1 MANINGDGT
10 NNQLQGTPDDDVI
23 NGFGG
28 QDAISGEGGDDE
40 INGGGGDDVL
50 YGDAGVGT
58 APGNDATS
66 LILDIGNVRAGTD
79 TQNGNNNAE
88 PDDSVI
94 YDNVA
99 TLDDGTVISARL
111 VLVSVSD
118 DDLNVDLTGGGGF
131 EILLNSGS
139 GSNPSFGGETASF
152 RLEFLDPDGN
162 PIALNSTATFNDL
175 DRNSV
180 GDQESVT
187 LDGNSFSAF
196 GTAQVTSLAVQNVP
210 GGVRASGT
218 ESNAPQDQDAWFS
231 AEFEDRTFIEFTL
244 ETRTSQ
250 SGFSMTGDL
259 IDDAVVTPVEA
270 GNDTISGG
278 AGQDTIF
285 GQGGNDILDGDGGD
299 DDIFG
304 GEGNDEIDGGSGQDT
319 IEGGSGNDLITGGSG
334 EDMLF
339 GGDDRDTFFGITN
352 GDKIDGNEGGDD
364 FDTLDLTGSGPLRV
378 MFDPNDAEKGT
389 VRFLDANG
397 NVTGSAQFDNI
408 ENVIPCFTAGAQV
421 ATPQG
426 ARSVEELRVG
436 DKVITRDNGIQ
447 EIRWIGAK
455 SLDLNGLKAAPHLRP
470 VLIRKGSLGDGL
482 PERDMMVSPNHRMLV
497 ANERTSLYF
506 DEREVLVSAKHLVDN
521 KGVAQVDMLGT
532 TYIHFMF
539 DRHEVVLADGTW
551 TESFQPGDYSLKG
564 IGNAQRSEIL
574 ELFPEL
580 KTTQGVAEYT
590 AARKSLKTHEAML
603 LMG

>member
-1 MANINGDGT
+1 MANFNGDGD
-10 NNQLQGTPDDDVI
+10 NNQIQGSPDDDVI

-28 QDAISGEGGDDE
+28 NDALSGEGGNDE
-40 INGGGGDDVL
+40 INGGSGDDVL

-58 APGNDATS
+58 APGNNAS
-66 LILDIGNVRAGTD
+66 SIILDINNVRNGSD
-79 TQNGNNNAE
+79 TQDGNNNGA

-118 DDLNVDLTGGGGF
+118 DDLNVDLSGGDGF

-139 GSNPSFGGETASF
+139 GSSSSFGGETASF
-152 RLEFLDPDGN
+152 RLEFMDPDGN

-196 GTAQVTSLAVQNVP
+196 GTAQDTSLNVQNVP
-210 GGVRASGT
+210 GGVRAAGT
-218 ESNAPQDQDAWFS
+218 ETNSPNDQDAWFS
-231 AEFEDRTFIEFTL
+231 AQFEDRIFIEFTL
-244 ETRTSQ
+244 ETRTTQ

-259 IDDAVVTPVEA
+259 IDDVVVTPVEA
-270 GNDTISGG
+270 GNDTINGGSGE
-278 AGQDTIF
+278 DTIF
-285 GQGGNDILDGDGGD
+285 GQGGNDILNGDAND
-299 DDIFG
+299 DEIFG
-304 GEGNDEIDGGSGQDT
+304 GEGNDVIDGGTGNDT
-319 IEGGSGNDLITGGSG
+319 IEGGTGNDMITGGAG

-339 GGDDRDTFFGITN
+339 GGADRDTFTGITD
-352 GDKIDGNEGGDD
+352 GDKIDGNEEGDD

-378 MFDPNDAEKGT
+378 MFDPADSEKGT
-389 VRFLDANG
+389 VRFLDSDG
-397 NVTGSAQFDNI
+397 NVTGSARFENI
-408 ENVIPCFTAGAQV
+408 ENVIPCFTPGAQV

-447 EIRWIGAK
+447 EIRWVGAK

-539 DRHEVVLADGTW
+539 DQHEVVLADGTW

-580 KTTQGVAEYT
+580 KTTQGVADYA
-590 AARKSLKTHEAML
+590 AARKSLKKHEAML